1 MFFSKSSRAT
11 VPKYSKVKK
20 IFIYILQVTTLGLI
34 YFVVALAGLKIAPAH
49 SHVTSIWYPAGIGL
63 AVLLHFGI
71 GLWPGTLLGPILL
84 TQSQNVPWIPSIISG
99 VGDMLSSLIGALIL
113 THISKFNDRELAF
126 KDAIALIVF
135 GAVIPTLFGASIG
148 AFSIYLDKN
157 LSISKIG
164 EIFQVWWLAD
174 MAGVLTLTPFLLS
187 LFHYRER
194 KKLRAKKRLE
204 RVILFALLSLSSG
217 LVIYYGYGILLGN
230 MLPFYLI
237 LPFVIWSALRFQL
250 GETGLIIF
258 ISSLT
263 AIFGTLRHLSV
274 HDPSVRSIQILQLQV
289 FISSMSAIGL
299 ILSAAI
305 RQQRK
310 ARNMLANSEARLKT
324 ILQHEPECVSIFD
337 TEWKLIEINPAG
349 LAMFDA
355 EDLEEVIGKSIYDM
369 AFKVYHNDLKLLI
382 EGVAHGEKRQLEFQV
397 KGLKGSRRWLEVH
410 AVPLKDKALKRVL
423 LLTVMRDISERK
435 KTEAQRENLL
445 RQEKEARLGAEKSI
459 QLRDDF
465 LSIASHEL
473 KTPLTPLKMQ
483 IQLIKRSIQKMA
495 SVIPNSETILT
506 QLERSEKQF
515 DRLLKLV
522 NNLLD
527 VSRIT
532 ADRLILE
539 LEECDL
545 SELVREVVEL
555 FRPELEQAGIK
566 LELNIQ
572 PNIKGKWDRVRIQ
585 QVVSNLLLNAKKYGR
600 SKPVEVSLQL
610 EENSKLGTEAKIM
623 VQDHGIGISKDEQE
637 KIFGRFERLAPLE
650 NYDGLGL
657 GLFICRSIVKA
668 HGGLISVQSSLDN
681 GSIFTVELPI
691 QR

>member
-1 MFFSKSSRAT
+1 M
-11 VPKYSKVKK
+11 PKNSKVKK
-20 IFIYILQVTTLGLI
+20 LFLYLLQVIALGLI
-34 YFVVALAGLKIAPAH
+34 YFIVALAGLKIAPAH
-49 SHVTSIWYPAGIGL
+49 AHVTSVWFPAGIGL
-63 AVLLHFGI
+63 AALLHFGI
-71 GLWPGTLLGPILL
+71 RLWPGTLLGPILL

-113 THISKFNDRELAF
+113 TRLLKFNDRILTF
-126 KDAIALIVF
+126 KDAIALILF
-135 GAVIPTLFGASIG
+135 GAVIPTMIGGSLGAY
-148 AFSIYLDKN
+148 SIYLDKN
-157 LSISKIG
+157 LSISFIR

-174 MAGVLTLTPFLLS
+174 LAGVLTLTPFLLS
-187 LFHYRER
+187 IFHINER
-194 KKLRAKKRLE
+194 KKLRGNKKSE
-204 RVILFALLSLSSG
+204 RALLFALLFLSSWM
-217 LVIYYGYGILLGN
+217 LIYHGYETLLGN

-237 LPFVIWSALRFQL
+237 LPFIVWSALRFQL
-250 GETGLIIF
+250 SETGLVVF
-258 ISSLT
+258 ISSIT
-263 AIFGTLRHLSV
+263 AISSTFRNFSV
-274 HDPSVRSIQILQLQV
+274 DDPAVRSIQILQLQV

-310 ARNMLANSEARLKT
+310 ARNLLADSEARLKT

-337 TEWKLIEINPAG
+337 SEGRLIEMNPAG
-349 LAMFDA
+349 LSMLDA
-355 EDLEEVIGKSIYDM
+355 INLKEVAGKSIYDM
-369 AFKVYHNDLKLLI
+369 ALNNYHKDLKQLMK
-382 EGVAHGEKRQLEFQV
+382 GVAHGEKRQLEFQV
-397 KGLKGSRRWLEVH
+397 KGLKGSIRWLEVH
-410 AVPLKDKALKRVL
+410 AAPLKDKALKRVL

-445 RQEKEARLGAEKSI
+445 RQETEARLGAEKSI

-495 SVIPNSETILT
+495 SVIPNSETILG

-515 DRLLKLV
+515 DRLHKLV

-566 LELNIQ
+566 LKLNIQ
-572 PNIKGKWDRVRIQ
+572 PNIKGRWDRVRIQ

-610 EENSKLGTEAKIM
+610 AENAKLGTEAKIM

-668 HGGLISVQSSLDN
+668 HGGLISVQSSLND
-681 GSIFTVELPI
+681 GSIFTVELPL